1 MCWLFSVSKIY
12 KLWLF
17 SFFSSDLAKLPQ
29 ILDQVPQKSAEINDP
44 RVLGFRADVA
54 SEIIKTNSHNLNI
67 LLQASQ
73 TPLGAAKSFCIKMK
87 QPLSLSAY
95 SHARDRLQA
104 LNSSLIQKNDSTDSD
119 TRAVSHGPLL
129 DFLQTEWDDLI
140 DTVSS
145 LLSLLQQPFQCGT
158 SSFAALP
165 KLTDIARLE
174 RRAELLSAYLWHQD
188 TADPP
193 HAFRLSAFKNPKGL
207 LVAMMRQAA
216 RGNRKYVSDMDLHFQ
231 VRHVNN
237 KMYFQLVKIVY
248 FPLVL

>member
-1 MCWLFSVSKIY
+1 MAV
-12 KLWLF
+12 
-17 SFFSSDLAKLPQ
+17 FFLSSDLAKLPQ

-54 SEIIKTNSHNLNI
+54 SEIIKINSHNLNI

-87 QPLSLSAY
+87 QPLSLSSY

-119 TRAVSHGPLL
+119 TRPVSHGPLL
-129 DFLQTEWDDLI
+129 DFLQSEWDDLI

-145 LLSLLQQPFQCGT
+145 LLSLLQQPFQYGT
-158 SSFAALP
+158 STFAALP

-216 RGNRKYVSDMDLHFQ
+216 RGNRKYVSDIDLHFQ

-237 KMYFQLVKIVY
+237 KMYFQLMKIVY